1 MVQQAKQRAHD
12 EVLDAITEAASEEL
26 AEVGAAALS
35 LRKVARSLGMVSSA
49 IYRYVGSRDELL
61 TLLIVRAYDDLGL
74 TVEQAVFPADP
85 PMERWV
91 AAASAVRQWA
101 VANPHEYAL
110 VYGSPVPGY
119 AAPQDTV
126 EPGTRVSTVL
136 AGIVGEAV
144 SSGGID
150 PPGSTAL
157 EGPLDQQVEALVV
170 QLGLDI
176 PPAILVR
183 LITAWSQ
190 LFGLVSFEL
199 FGQLQG
205 MEVDREAL
213 FLEAARG
220 MAGYI
225 GLSEGPAR

>member
-1 MVQQAKQRAHD
+1 MVQQAKQRAHA
-12 EVLDAITEAASEEL
+12 EVLDAITDAARNEL

-61 TLLIVRAYDDLGL
+61 TLLIVRAYDDLGT
-74 TVEQAVFPADP
+74 TVEQADSPDDRPFR
-85 PMERWV
+85 RWV
-91 AAASAVRQWA
+91 AAASAVREWA

-136 AGIVGEAV
+136 ARIVSDAV
-144 SSGGID
+144 
-150 PPGSTAL
+150 GSNDMQLTGATAL
-157 EGPLDQQVEALVV
+157 EGLLGQQVESLAVN
-170 QLGLDI
+170 LGLDI

-213 FLEAARG
+213 FLEAVTG

-225 GLSEGPAR
+225 GLPDD